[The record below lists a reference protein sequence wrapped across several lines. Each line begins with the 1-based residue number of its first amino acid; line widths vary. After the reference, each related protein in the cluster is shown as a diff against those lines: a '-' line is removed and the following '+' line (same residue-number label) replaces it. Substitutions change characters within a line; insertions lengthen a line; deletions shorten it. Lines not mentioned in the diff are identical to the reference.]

1 LRLKTIE
8 NAIRM
13 TSGGDKFTLNHL
25 NLLEISSNSQMLAN
39 SVLFLLFRE
48 EKRRGNPEKYPQKK
62 QKPKW
67 ETKATKNPEKY
78 LRNSENP

>member
-1 LRLKTIE
+1 
-8 NAIRM
+8 M

-25 NLLEISSNSQMLAN
+25 NLLEISSNSQCWLILFC
-39 SVLFLLFRE
+39 SVLFRE

-62 QKPKW
+62 QKQKW

>member
-1 LRLKTIE
+1 
-8 NAIRM
+8 
-13 TSGGDKFTLNHL
+13 
-25 NLLEISSNSQMLAN
+25 MLAN